1 MTTTTATT
9 TNDKVNANSGP
20 GPVIKIVGQAAR
32 AGKYKLG
39 ARVGKYK
46 LRARAG
52 KHRLGSRAG
61 GRDRARGLELRP
73 GASQRA
79 SSREIQT
86 PFLYAFFLLMNILYL
101 IYLNILLESRRM
113 K

>member
-1 MTTTTATT
+1 MTATTATT
-9 TNDKVNANSGP
+9 SNDKVNANSGP
-20 GPVIKIVGQAAR
+20 GSVIQIVGQAAR

-61 GRDRARGLELRP
+61 GRARARGLEP
-73 GASQRA
+73 GFRDQSKGC
-79 SSREIQT
+79 EPGNT
-86 PFLYAFFLLMNILYL
+86 NTFFVRFFSVDEYL
-101 IYLNILLESRRM
+101 ISYISEYLIR

>member
-1 MTTTTATT
+1 MTATTATT

-20 GPVIKIVGQAAR
+20 GSVIQIVGQAAR

-52 KHRLGSRAG
+52 KHRLGLGAG
-61 GRDRARGLELRP
+61 GRARARARGLEP
-73 GASQRA
+73 GFRDQSKGCEPGNTNTLFVR
-79 SSREIQT
+79 SFSVDE
-86 PFLYAFFLLMNILYL
+86 YL
-101 IYLNILLESRRM
+101 ISYISEYLI
-113 K
+113 KK